1 MADARALQNALE
13 AFASSAGHMTG
24 AKDEANRSTLSAS
37 APPLSFTLL
46 EDSFDFAFKDGR
58 APGDQAPVRPSPTI
72 SADTPSRSIPVTES
86 VASHQRVRERMNQAP
101 AQSVVRI
108 SDNGRSA
115 STGSASTGAVERTA
129 SQQPE
134 KALVCAS
141 RPHATRRLVVALPA
155 EDDEIV
161 AYVAVTR
168 GGACEQMLRRAQ
180 ESAYP
185 IVLPIKVDL
194 TSDGK
199 IALTVFT
206 FSETFTYDST
216 ASAWV
221 GDGGS
226 WLIGGSDLF
235 DQRSGWTIIVRF
247 HKGKVRSASIS
258 HNGEYKQGK
267 LAGLP
272 LGHY

>member
-1 MADARALQNALE
+1 MADARALQNALK
-13 AFASSAGHMTG
+13 AFADTAGHMTE
-24 AKDEANRSTLSAS
+24 AKGEANRSTTPAS
-37 APPLSFTLL
+37 ARPLSFTLL
-46 EDSFDFAFKDGR
+46 EDTFDFAFEDGR
-58 APGDQAPVRPSPTI
+58 APGDQAPARPSPTI
-72 SADTPSRSIPVTES
+72 SVDTRSQSIPAAES
-86 VASHQRVRERMNQAP
+86 IALQRAREPMNQAP
-101 AQSVVRI
+101 PQAVVRV
-108 SDNGRSA
+108 SDNDRPQGM
-115 STGSASTGAVERTA
+115 GAVEGTA
-129 SQQPE
+129 SRQPQ

-141 RPHATRRLVVALPA
+141 RPHATRKLVVALPA

-168 GGACEQMLRRAQ
+168 GSVCQQMLRRAQ
-180 ESAYP
+180 EAAYP

-194 TSDGK
+194 TSEGQ
-199 IALTVFT
+199 ITLTVLT

-216 ASAWV
+216 ASAWI

-226 WLIGGSDLF
+226 WLIGGGDLF

-258 HNGEYKQGK
+258 HDGDYKQGK